1 MLSKKVQ
8 NKLESL
14 RDLPTIPAVMS
25 QVLAALDNPDISAAN
40 LAKIIENDQSLTA
53 KVLKVANS
61 PFYGFARK
69 ISTIDLAVVVM
80 GINTIKEIILSL
92 IIQKFFNKIQKS
104 SFDVNSFWQYSVF
117 CGTSSRVIARKLGYR
132 LAGEAFV
139 TGLMHDIGVLVLV
152 ESFSKDFLK
161 IRELQEQNML
171 SMPEAEMLV
180 LETTHA
186 EIGAWIA
193 EKWNL
198 PDRLCVAIAH
208 HHTYFMDIV
217 EEKLASGT
225 ASEHK
230 SNDDTAFGAIDEPLT
245 AIVSMSEWFAKQMG
259 YMSWAQDQKQS
270 PLYLSNEI
278 FDGEDNTDFLDKNSA
293 FTILK
298 QELTDEFEKASVFK
312 SFSNKSIA

>member
-8 NKLESL
+8 RKLESL
-14 RDLPTIPAVMS
+14 KDLPTIPTVMS
-25 QVLAALDNPDISAAN
+25 QVLSALDNPDVSAAS
-40 LAKIIENDQSLTA
+40 LAKIIENDQSLTL

-80 GINTIKEIILSL
+80 GLNTIKEIILSL
-92 IIQKFFNKIQKS
+92 IIQKFFSKIQKS

-117 CGTSSRVIARKLGYR
+117 CGTSSRVLARKLGYR

-152 ESFSKDFLK
+152 ESFHTDFVK
-161 IRELQEQNML
+161 IREIQETKSL
-171 SMPEAEMLV
+171 SLPEAEQEI

-198 PDRLCVAIAH
+198 PDRLCNAISN
-208 HHTYFMDIV
+208 HHTYFMDIL
-217 EEKLASGT
+217 EEKVKDGKDIQANSD
-225 ASEHK
+225 
-230 SNDDTAFGAIDEPLT
+230 NTAFGAIDEPLT

-259 YMSWAQDQKQS
+259 YMSWSMDKKPA

-278 FDGEDNTDFLDKNSA
+278 FDGEDDSDFLDKNSA

-298 QELTDEFEKASVFK
+298 QELTEEFEKASVFK
-312 SFSNKSIA
+312 SFSTKSIA

>member
-1 MLSKKVQ
+1 MLNKKVQ
-8 NKLESL
+8 RKLESL
-14 RDLPTIPAVMS
+14 KDLPTIPTVMS
-25 QVLAALDNPDISAAN
+25 QVLAALDNPDVSAAS

-80 GINTIKEIILSL
+80 GLNTIKEIILSL
-92 IIQKFFNKIQKS
+92 IIQKFFAKIQKS
-104 SFDVNSFWQYSVF
+104 TFDVNAFWQYSVF
-117 CGTSSRVIARKLGYR
+117 CGTASRVLARKLGYR

-152 ESFSKDFLK
+152 ESFSSDFIK
-161 IRELQEQNML
+161 IRTLQEQKEL
-171 SMPEAEMLV
+171 SMPEAEQLV
-180 LETTHA
+180 LDTTHA
-186 EIGAWIA
+186 EVGAWIA

-198 PDRLCVAIAH
+198 PDRLCTAISH
-208 HHTYFMDIV
+208 HHTYFMDIINEKILKGEKMEENKV
-217 EEKLASGT
+217 E
-225 ASEHK
+225 
-230 SNDDTAFGAIDEPLT
+230 SNVFGAIEEPLT

-259 YMSWAQDQKQS
+259 FMDWALDKKAA

-278 FDGEDNTDFLDKNSA
+278 FDGEDNSDFLDKNSA

-298 QELTDEFEKASVFK
+298 QELSDEFEKASVFK
-312 SFSNKSIA
+312 SFSSKSIA

>member
-1 MLSKKVQ
+1 MLSPKVKR
-8 NKLESL
+8 KLESL
-14 RDLPTIPAVMS
+14 KDLPTIPTVMS
-25 QVLAALDNPDISAAN
+25 QVLTALDNPDVSAAS

-92 IIQKFFNKIQKS
+92 IIQKFFSKIQKS
-104 SFDVNSFWQYSVF
+104 TFDVNAFWQYSVF
-117 CGTSSRVIARKLGYR
+117 CGTASRVLARKLGYR

-152 ESFSKDFLK
+152 ESFSSDFIK
-161 IRELQEQNML
+161 IRALQDQKGL

-180 LETTHA
+180 LDTTHA

-198 PDRLCVAIAH
+198 PDRLCVALSH
-208 HHTYFMDIV
+208 HHTYFMDILH
-217 EEKLASGT
+217 EKVI
-225 ASEHK
+225 
-230 SNDDTAFGAIDEPLT
+230 NDEQTNREIVDADGFGAIDEPLT

-259 YMSWAQDQKQS
+259 YMEWTHDKNAA

-278 FDGEDNTDFLDKNSA
+278 FDGEDNSDFLDKNSA

-312 SFSNKSIA
+312 SFSGKSIA